1 METINTWIKP
11 DDVLSL
17 WTFVIGWAAISIRLE
32 QKYKWAATL
41 TGCMIALL
49 GAMIFANLGVVP
61 LDTPTYDLVWG
72 FVVPIAVPLLLFD
85 ADIRRI
91 WRESGRTFIA
101 YHFAVLGTIIGT
113 IIATLLFYD
122 KIPEIRGILAMI
134 SGSYIGGSI
143 NLAAMKA
150 AFNVSPEMTSSA
162 IVADNFLMAIYFFA
176 LMAIPNMLFFR
187 KRYNMP
193 YDAKMRAN
201 EGTDQGENRA
211 AAFWGRKEISLL
223 DIAANVAVA
232 IAIVTFSTKM
242 AEFINAQEFFPRF
255 IKMFLGQKYLLITT
269 STVILASVFPRFFAA
284 IRGSKEIG
292 SFFIHIFF
300 VVIGVPA
307 SLSMIFNNSP
317 LLFVFAAV
325 IVIVNLIVTLT
336 LGKLFKFDLEELLVS
351 CNATIG
357 GPTTAAA
364 MVIAKGWTDLVVPA
378 LLVGVWGY
386 VIGNY
391 AAIALANFL
400 GSALSLP

>member
-17 WTFVIGWAAISIRLE
+17 WTFVIGWAAISIWLE

>member
-1 METINTWIKP
+1 METITTWIKP

-17 WTFVIGWAAISIRLE
+17 WTFVIGWAAISIWLE

-143 NLAAMKA
+143 NLAAMKS

-162 IVADNFLMAIYFFA
+162 IVADNFLMAIYFFV

-201 EGTDQGENRA
+201 EGADQGENRA

-232 IAIVTFSTKM
+232 IAIVTLSTKM
-242 AEFINAQEFFPRF
+242 AEFINAQEFIPRF

-307 SLSMIFNNSP
+307 SLSMIFSNSP

-386 VIGNY
+386 VVGNY

-400 GSALSLP
+400 GSALALP

>member
-17 WTFVIGWAAISIRLE
+17 WTFVIGWAAISIWLE

-307 SLSMIFNNSP
+307 SQENSLKYIFNIIET
-317 LLFVFAAV
+317 FA
-325 IVIVNLIVTLT
+325 
-336 LGKLFKFDLEELLVS
+336 K
-351 CNATIG
+351 
-357 GPTTAAA
+357 
-364 MVIAKGWTDLVVPA
+364 
-378 LLVGVWGY
+378 
-386 VIGNY
+386 
-391 AAIALANFL
+391 
-400 GSALSLP
+400 

>member
-17 WTFVIGWAAISIRLE
+17 WTFVIGWAAISIWLE

-284 IRGSKEIG
+284 IRGSIG

>member
-17 WTFVIGWAAISIRLE
+17 WTFVIGWAAISIWLE

-49 GAMIFANLGVVP
+49 GAMIFANLGIVP

-101 YHFAVLGTIIGT
+101 YHFAVLGTIVGT
-113 IIATLLFYD
+113 IIATLLFYN

-162 IVADNFLMAIYFFA
+162 IVADNFLMAIYFFV

-187 KRYNMP
+187 KHYKMP
-193 YDAKMRAN
+193 YDAKMRAD
-201 EGTDQGENRA
+201 EGSDQGENRA

-223 DIAANVAVA
+223 DIAANIAVA

-307 SLSMIFNNSP
+307 SLSMIFSNSP

-325 IVIVNLIVTLT
+325 IVVVNLIVTLG

-386 VIGNY
+386 VVGNY

-400 GSALSLP
+400 GSALALP